1 MAQSPL
7 GATRF
12 WQGRTLRGADPP
24 RLIEEPAELI
34 TQKRQGPPEGGH
46 EHGARWL
53 LGGKAV
59 EQTVASGA
67 PEIVLAATAVRT
79 ARQMWGIGVDR
90 GGMSRVWLRG
100 RDNVQKRYL
109 IHVAGYNLGF

>member
-1 MAQSPL
+1 MRATDTLASSIWPSATRQPDCCLMAQSPL

-12 WQGRTLRGADPP
+12 WQGRRLRGADPP
-24 RLIEEPAELI
+24 RLIEEPAELR

-79 ARQMWGIGVDR
+79 ARQM
-90 GGMSRVWLRG
+90 
-100 RDNVQKRYL
+100 
-109 IHVAGYNLGF
+109 